1 MTKDQL
7 VRLLR
12 DPSQIDEQD
21 FVGLEKLHAEFPYA
35 YPLSLLKLLHLKA
48 QDSYMYQSAL
58 SQTAL
63 LSPDREKLWQWVEGE
78 DSGVSIE
85 SPTETSSASENQSL
99 PEPQIESTPEPQIEK
114 TPEPIPEPVA
124 EPVSDPVSETVR
136 EEVEVEEEVVE
147 KTDFDTEIE
156 TPAADPPAI
165 KPAKPL
171 DDAPPKKLGD
181 DLSHLPDKV
190 RAVIERSR
198 SIHRKIN
205 ESEAAESEEPLETPI
220 ETTDSGL
227 EEVEVAPLETP
238 PSNAADEVGL
248 EILEE
253 EAEFLS
259 FTPQESVQSE
269 EETESTTE
277 EVEQD
282 EWEDT
287 PSVEDETQEVQPVEI
302 TDSEGKHSFSVWLQ
316 MTKGEE
322 TEDEVEETPLS
333 EGDVEGAEGEAGEKG
348 EAELE
353 GSTEDDM
360 ETQGDV
366 PVKEAPKTLD
376 EKMELIDQFIR
387 KPPRFK
393 PNKKNQNTLDMSKI
407 SEKSDSSIITET
419 LAQVYRQQKHY
430 DKAIEAYEI
439 LRLKYPEKS
448 GLFADRIL
456 EIKKLKENK

>member
-12 DPSQIDEQD
+12 DPSKIDEQD
-21 FVGLEKLHAEFPYA
+21 FLGLEKLHAEFPYA

-63 LSPDREKLWQWVEGE
+63 LSPDREKLWKWVEGE
-78 DSGVSIE
+78 DSEVSIE
-85 SPTETSSASENQSL
+85 STSEKSAVQESKPVVKPIAEPA
-99 PEPQIESTPEPQIEK
+99 PEPTPEPDLPTVQESTTEAIQEPVIESEPEVESPQEQAIEK
-114 TPEPIPEPVA
+114 TDTAPVA
-124 EPVSDPVSETVR
+124 ETRET
-136 EEVEVEEEVVE
+136 E
-147 KTDFDTEIE
+147 
-156 TPAADPPAI
+156 A
-165 KPAKPL
+165 AKPL

-181 DLSHLPDKV
+181 DLSHLPEKV

-198 SIHRKIN
+198 SIQRKIN
-205 ESEAAESEEPLETPI
+205 DAEEIESKVSEGETPDI
-220 ETTDSGL
+220 GL

-259 FTPQESVQSE
+259 FTPQESVQSTEGRE
-269 EETESTTE
+269 EETIEVVE
-277 EVEQD
+277 EEL
-282 EWEDT
+282 EKT
-287 PSVEDETQEVQPVEI
+287 PNAEAQPIEV
-302 TDSEGKHSFSVWLQ
+302 TDADGKHSFSVWLQ

-322 TEDEVEETPLS
+322 ASEIEETAQDQEQEQDPEQEQDQNKDLA
-333 EGDVEGAEGEAGEKG
+333 EDLGDITIENPESQEK
-348 EAELE
+348 EKTARPE
-353 GSTEDDM
+353 
-360 ETQGDV
+360 
-366 PVKEAPKTLD
+366 PKTLD

-407 SEKSDSSIITET
+407 SEQSDSSIITET

-430 DKAIEAYEI
+430 DKAIEAYGI

>member
-1 MTKDQL
+1 LTTVQESANEAIQEP
-7 VRLLR
+7 V
-12 DPSQIDEQD
+12 
-21 FVGLEKLHAEFPYA
+21 VGSEPE
-35 YPLSLLKLLHLKA
+35 
-48 QDSYMYQSAL
+48 
-58 SQTAL
+58 
-63 LSPDREKLWQWVEGE
+63 VE
-78 DSGVSIE
+78 
-85 SPTETSSASENQSL
+85 N
-99 PEPQIESTPEPQIEK
+99 PQEEAIEK
-114 TPEPIPEPVA
+114 TDTAP
-124 EPVSDPVSETVR
+124 
-136 EEVEVEEEVVE
+136 VVE
-147 KTDFDTEIE
+147 APATE
-156 TPAADPPAI
+156 A
-165 KPAKPL
+165 AKPL

-181 DLSHLPDKV
+181 DLSHLPEKV

-198 SIHRKIN
+198 SIQRKIN
-205 ESEAAESEEPLETPI
+205 DAEEIESNVSEEETP
-220 ETTDSGL
+220 DVGL

-259 FTPQESVQSE
+259 FTPQESVQSTEGRE
-269 EETESTTE
+269 EETEEGE
-277 EVEQD
+277 EEREEKTIEAVE
-282 EWEDT
+282 EELENT
-287 PSVEDETQEVQPVEI
+287 PSSETQPIEV
-302 TDSEGKHSFSVWLQ
+302 TDADGKHSFSVWLQ

-322 TEDEVEETPLS
+322 IQEDEETDGDQGEDRDQDQNLAEDLGVTSAENTESQEKEESARP
-333 EGDVEGAEGEAGEKG
+333 E
-348 EAELE
+348 
-353 GSTEDDM
+353 
-360 ETQGDV
+360 
-366 PVKEAPKTLD
+366 PKTLD

-407 SEKSDSSIITET
+407 SEQSDSSIITET

>member
-63 LSPDREKLWQWVEGE
+63 LSPDREKLWKWVEGE
-78 DSGVSIE
+78 DSEVSIE
-85 SPTETSSASENQSL
+85 NAAEKSAVQNSKSVDRPIVGPT
-99 PEPQIESTPEPQIEK
+99 PVPTPEPS
-114 TPEPIPEPVA
+114 PEPDLTSVSESTNEAIQEPVLETNTEA
-124 EPVSDPVSETVR
+124 EIPQDEVT
-136 EEVEVEEEVVE
+136 EEIDTAPVVE
-147 KTDFDTEIE
+147 APTTE
-156 TPAADPPAI
+156 
-165 KPAKPL
+165 PAKPL
-171 DDAPPKKLGD
+171 DDTPPKKLGD
-181 DLSHLPDKV
+181 DLSHLPEKV

-198 SIHRKIN
+198 SIQRKIHD
-205 ESEAAESEEPLETPI
+205 AEEIEPKVSEEETPDI
-220 ETTDSGL
+220 GV
-227 EEVEVAPLETP
+227 EEVEVTTLESP

-259 FTPQESVQSE
+259 FTPQESVQSTEGREEENEEGEEERE
-269 EETESTTE
+269 EETIEA
-277 EVEQD
+277 VEK
-282 EWEDT
+282 ELENT
-287 PSVEDETQEVQPVEI
+287 PSSEAQPIEV
-302 TDSEGKHSFSVWLQ
+302 TDADGKHSFSVWLQ
-316 MTKGEE
+316 MTKGEDVQE
-322 TEDEVEETPLS
+322 IEEAAEDQDQKQYLS
-333 EGDVEGAEGEAGEKG
+333 EDLGDKTVENTESQEK
-348 EAELE
+348 EKLASPE
-353 GSTEDDM
+353 
-360 ETQGDV
+360 
-366 PVKEAPKTLD
+366 PKTLD

-407 SEKSDSSIITET
+407 SEQSDSSIITET